1 MADEADS
8 KIPENQQP
16 EPEAATDAVEEKPVA
31 APESEAPVNTEAE
44 AAGSSE
50 TPQAEEAPVAEEEP
64 KAEAAPVA
72 EEEPKAEA
80 APVTE
85 EEPEAEAAPVTEE
98 EPEAE
103 AAPVT
108 EAEPEA
114 EAAPVTE
121 EEPEAEAAPVAEEEP
136 KAEAAPV
143 TEAEPKPEAAPVA
156 EKEPKP
162 EAAPV
167 AEKEPKSEGAPAAK
181 EEPKAEEAPVAK
193 AEGGTKTP
201 VAGAAATEPVDDSRK
216 ARRGRPGA
224 VSVGIAHVKATFNNT
239 VVSITDT
246 RGGVIAWS
254 SAGRAGFK
262 GSRKST
268 AFAATLV
275 AQDAARQAVGRGM
288 HEIEVRVQGAGA
300 GRESAIRALQ
310 SSGLNIALIKDITS
324 VPHNGCRP
332 RKRRRV

>member
-64 KAEAAPVA
+64 KAEEAPVAEEEPKAETAPVAEEEPKAEATPVA

-80 APVTE
+80 APV
-85 EEPEAEAAPVTEE
+85 
-98 EPEAE
+98 
-103 AAPVT
+103 
-108 EAEPEA
+108 
-114 EAAPVTE
+114 
-121 EEPEAEAAPVAEEEP
+121 AEEEP
-136 KAEAAPV
+136 KSEGAPAAK
-143 TEAEPKPEAAPVA
+143 EEPKP
-156 EKEPKP
+156 
-162 EAAPV
+162 
-167 AEKEPKSEGAPAAK
+167 EGAPAAK

-201 VAGAAATEPVDDSRK
+201 VAGAAAAEPVDDSRK

-224 VSVGIAHVKATFNNT
+224 VAVGIAHVKATFNNT

-310 SSGLNIALIKDITS
+310 SSGLNISLIKDITS